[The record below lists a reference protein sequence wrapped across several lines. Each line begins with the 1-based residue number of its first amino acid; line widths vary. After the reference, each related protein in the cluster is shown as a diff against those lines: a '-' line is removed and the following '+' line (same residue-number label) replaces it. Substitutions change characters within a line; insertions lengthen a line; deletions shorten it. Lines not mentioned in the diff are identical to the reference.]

1 MLSARLKR
9 RLARHHLP
17 LAAATL
23 ASGGV
28 LYATRDYSDMIAK
41 LSFASAWPALV
52 LLAATLIIGPVRIL
66 AGKGS
71 VLSVDLR
78 RDVGIWAGIVGIF
91 HAVIGQCVH
100 LRGRPWL
107 YYIYEQWRVM
117 PLRYDAFGFSNETGL
132 IAALIL
138 AALLATSND
147 YYLRRLGGLKWKSL
161 QRWNYAGFALAALH
175 SFGYLIG
182 IESIRPAFISVAA
195 TCVATTLLMQLLGW
209 RRRI

>member
-1 MLSARLKR
+1 MLSARLQR
-9 RLARHHLP
+9 RLWRHHLP

-23 ASGGV
+23 ASGWL
-28 LYATRDYSDMIAK
+28 LYATRDYSDVVTK

-52 LLAATLIIGPVRIL
+52 LLAVTLIIGPVRIL
-66 AGKGS
+66 AGKGP

-78 RDVGIWAGIVGIF
+78 RDVGIWAGLAGIF

-107 YYIYEQWRVM
+107 YYIYEKWQVM
-117 PLRYDAFGFSNETGL
+117 PLRYDVFGLSNETGL

-147 YYLRRLGGLKWKSL
+147 YYLRRLGVTRWKSL
-161 QRWNYAGFALAALH
+161 QQWNYAGFALAVAH

-182 IESIRPAFISVAA
+182 IEALKPAFIA
-195 TCVATTLLMQLLGW
+195 VATACFIAALVLQSLAW
-209 RRRI
+209 RRKT